1 MKRTTILLATITLL
15 YLGCKGK
22 GGSTSDKN
30 KNDSSHFFQTNII
43 FQKDIHEVEA
53 TPFYIYKLEK
63 INDKID
69 STQIN
74 TAAFKQ
80 LAVQFLKPDIS
91 TEELKPK
98 YKESIFE
105 DQTTASI
112 TINYT
117 ALDKELEVQ
126 SEDILMKDDGK
137 TVRNIF
143 IRKFFKYGSDSSAIE
158 QLSWK
163 PGERFQVVRSVQ
175 KQDNTETNY
184 QTTVVWNEKAKD

>member
-1 MKRTTILLATITLL
+1 MKTTTILLAIIALVYT
-15 YLGCKGK
+15 GCKGK
-22 GGSTSDKN
+22 GGNASDKN

-43 FQKDIHEVEA
+43 FQKDIKEVEA

-63 INDKID
+63 INDKTD

-74 TAAFKQ
+74 TAAFMQ

-91 TEELKPK
+91 SEELKTK

-112 TINYT
+112 TINYS

-137 TVRNIF
+137 TVKNIF

-158 QLSWK
+158 QLNWK

-175 KQDNTETNY
+175 KKDNTETNY